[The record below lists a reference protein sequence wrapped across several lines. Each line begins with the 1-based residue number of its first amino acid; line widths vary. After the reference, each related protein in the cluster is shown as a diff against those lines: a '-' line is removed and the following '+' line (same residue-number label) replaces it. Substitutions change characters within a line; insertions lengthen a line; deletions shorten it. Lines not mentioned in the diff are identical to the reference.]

1 MILGNIDKNK
11 STAEPII
18 PIDFTPNDEKG
29 SGITLKFR
37 SIHFV
42 LLIVSLVFGFSGWF
56 VLTAKSVFVEVTPIT
71 AEIEI
76 EGGINIRLGQR
87 YLIRSGDYSLSLT
100 NDGYHEMTTGLNVT
114 EDQSQTHSYQM
125 DRLPGVISIITE
137 GLAGARAKID
147 GVDVGTTPISEIPVE
162 YGNHRL
168 EVTYE
173 RDT

>member
-1 MILGNIDKNK
+1 M
-11 STAEPII
+11 
-18 PIDFTPNDEKG
+18 
-29 SGITLKFR
+29 
-37 SIHFV
+37 
-42 LLIVSLVFGFSGWF
+42 
-56 VLTAKSVFVEVTPIT
+56 
-71 AEIEI
+71 
-76 EGGINIRLGQR
+76 
-87 YLIRSGDYSLSLT
+87 IRSGDYSLSLT

-147 GVDVGTTPISEIPVE
+147 GVDVGTTPIFEIPVE

-173 RDT
+173 RYLDFEMAIDVEGRGVEQDFTARLEPAWALVSLATVPEGAEVMLDLSLIHI